1 MERSQ
6 HNHGGATVKF
16 TLALLSA
23 ASLVAMSAPAFA
35 TAITAGSGWISDE
48 VDAVGTPSNNSPWTF
63 TVSGPA
69 VFSVTDAFIQGDV
82 YQLFDS
88 SMTLLAT
95 STFFAGGGVQAD
107 GSSLGLAWA
116 DAGYSHLA
124 FSVGPGSYSFVIE
137 GDGAGGLPAGF
148 GLRLDALGIPE
159 PATWAMMLVGFGG
172 MGLMLR
178 RGRRDILAT

>member
-1 MERSQ
+1 
-6 HNHGGATVKF
+6 
-16 TLALLSA
+16 
-23 ASLVAMSAPAFA
+23 MSAPAFA
-35 TAITAGSGWISDE
+35 TAITAGSGWIDDT
-48 VDAVGTPSNNSPWTF
+48 VTAVGSPSANSPWTF
-63 TVSGPA
+63 TVAGPA
-69 VFSVTDAFIQGDV
+69 VFSITDAFIKGDV

-107 GSSLGLAWA
+107 GSAFGVDWT
-116 DAGYSHLA
+116 DPGFSHLA
-124 FSVGPGSYSFVIE
+124 FMVGPGSYSFVIE

-148 GLRLDALGIPE
+148 GLRLDDIGIPE

-178 RGRRDILAT
+178 RSRRDILTA